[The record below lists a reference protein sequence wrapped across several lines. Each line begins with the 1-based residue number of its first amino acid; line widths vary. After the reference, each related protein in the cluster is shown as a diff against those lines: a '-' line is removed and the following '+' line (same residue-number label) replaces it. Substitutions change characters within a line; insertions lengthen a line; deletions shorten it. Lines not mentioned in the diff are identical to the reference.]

1 VEDTEADP
9 QQRLRRM
16 PAEGTLVVEML
27 VMGPRVRL
35 QVAPVVGPRVR
46 LQVAPVVGP
55 RVRLQEAPVVG
66 PRVRLQEAPVVGPR
80 VRLQDAIHDTVA
92 GPGVRLQEARRT
104 VDTRVHRDAHRVSRA
119 GPHTD
124 FPSRRICR
132 RGRASHESQPPP
144 IRTQSSPNRLRP
156 PASPSTPNRF

>member
-1 VEDTEADP
+1 MRLRVEDTEADP

-27 VMGPRVRL
+27 VKRR
-35 QVAPVVGPRVR
+35 
-46 LQVAPVVGP
+46 VVGP
-55 RVRLQEAPVVG
+55 RVRLQEAPV
-66 PRVRLQEAPVVGPR
+66 EGPR
-80 VRLQDAIHDTVA
+80 VRLQDAIHETVA

-104 VDTRVHRDAHRVSRA
+104 VDTRVDRDAHRVGRA

-124 FPSRRICR
+124 FPSHRMSR
-132 RGRASHESQPPP
+132 RGRAFVHFDSPP

-156 PASPSTPNRF
+156 PASPF